1 MPETKSSVL
10 EREYI
15 VPLRRHWLNVPK
27 YERTG
32 KAVKALKQF
41 IAKHMKVPER
51 DVKKVKLDV
60 YFNNELWFRGRAHPP
75 ARVKV
80 KARKE
85 GDIVHVSFIETP
97 QHITFLK
104 AKHERRHKK
113 AEEKPTAPPAEVRA
127 EKKEEPQ
134 KTEEQKKE
142 EQEKEKAVAEVK
154 LKEAE
159 QAAKAQKHVT
169 KFDKAQHPQRMAL
182 KK

>member
-1 MPETKSSVL
+1 MPETKNL

-32 KAVKALKQF
+32 KAIKALKQF
-41 IAKHMKVPER
+41 IAKHMKVSER

-75 ARVKV
+75 SKVRV

-85 GDIVHVSFIETP
+85 GDIVHVSFVEMP
-97 QHITFLK
+97 QHVTFLK
-104 AKHERRHKK
+104 TKHARRHTKT
-113 AEEKPTAPPAEVRA
+113 EEKPAAPAPQSPSPVSA
-127 EKKEEPQ
+127 EKKEE

-142 EQEKEKAVAEVK
+142 EQEKEKAVADLK
-154 LKEAE
+154 MKEAQQ
-159 QAAKAQKHVT
+159 QAKEQKHVT
-169 KFDKAQHPQRMAL
+169 KVDKVQHPQRMAL